1 MPHLSDQTVNK
12 LFTNYTKL
20 LKRIKDLLC
29 VFSSNLGVV
38 ALNVVLVA
46 CTVEVVDRCICCTVS
61 LCEVVVEDCAGDLA
75 CDNLLNN
82 FCQGVNAYQIDI
94 CANCA
99 ACGLDG
105 LQSAKCHSVVVAENN
120 FDVVA
125 VLGKGVSYKLS
136 ALNLIP
142 HTNLII
148 QAVNFETSVCQSLN
162 GELCTI
168 SCVDVLGVAFDHDVV
183 DLAVLV
189 EVNSVKAK
197 VSDDLALES
206 TGLTCVTAYIAD
218 IPIVVC
224 PSLLLISIGLTVDVN
239 QRDAGCY
246 DLIGNC
252 SCGRGVN
259 QVDDQN
265 VNAVSDEV
273 VDLAGLCSLVIC
285 AVNDCDVLFCEAL
298 LDEISL
304 LRLCFRRSLP
314 AWMLQ
319 GWKLS

>member
-82 FCQGVNAYQIDI
+82 FCQGVNAYQIDV

-125 VLGKGVSYKLS
+125 VLGKGVSYKFS

-148 QAVNFETSVCQSLN
+148 QAVNFET
-162 GELCTI
+162 G
-168 SCVDVLGVAFDHDVV
+168 G
-183 DLAVLV
+183 
-189 EVNSVKAK
+189 
-197 VSDDLALES
+197 
-206 TGLTCVTAYIAD
+206 
-218 IPIVVC
+218 
-224 PSLLLISIGLTVDVN
+224 
-239 QRDAGCY
+239 
-246 DLIGNC
+246 
-252 SCGRGVN
+252 
-259 QVDDQN
+259 
-265 VNAVSDEV
+265 
-273 VDLAGLCSLVIC
+273 
-285 AVNDCDVLFCEAL
+285 
-298 LDEISL
+298 
-304 LRLCFRRSLP
+304 
-314 AWMLQ
+314 
-319 GWKLS
+319 